1 MDWQELHM
9 DCKKC
14 KRLKL
19 QDEYTLCRRAD
30 EVRKAI
36 QEVEDEWNRVFG
48 TGNRTVLRSCGMD
61 HTSPEGSRQGE
72 IKGNAE
78 PYP

>member
-1 MDWQELHM
+1 MQKTEVEN
-9 DCKKC
+9 
-14 KRLKL
+14 
-19 QDEYTLCRRAD
+19 EYTLCRRAD

>member
-1 MDWQELHM
+1 M

-14 KRLKL
+14 KRLKS
-19 QDEYTLCRRAD
+19 QDECTLCRKAD

-48 TGNRTVLRSCGMD
+48 VGSRTVLRSCGMD
-61 HTSPEGSRQGE
+61 LVSPEGSRQGE

-78 PYP
+78 PHP